1 MLKNPSQL
9 VISVSLCLFVGFA
22 GSIITSPS
30 MPIWYA
36 TLQKPIFSPPNW
48 IFAPVW
54 TILYILMGIAAYL
67 VWRQGL
73 KKKIVRFALKLFL
86 LQLALNFLWSV
97 IFFGFKLP
105 LVALGDIIFLW
116 IAIFVTM
123 KSFSPINKNA
133 ALLLLPYLLWVSFA
147 VLLNAGIV
155 LLNR

>member
-1 MLKNPSQL
+1 MPRDVYKLI
-9 VISVSLCLFVGFA
+9 ISVSFCLFVGFA

-30 MPIWYA
+30 IPTWYS
-36 TLQKPIFSPPNW
+36 TLQKPFLSPPNW

-97 IFFGFKLP
+97 IFFGLHLP
-105 LVALGDIIFLW
+105 LLALGEIILLW
-116 IAIFVTM
+116 IVIFMTM